1 MQVTLE
7 IKLTKDN
14 TLPDLTLKLIQMMLP
29 IKIINIFGKN
39 LFCGVIIVGVFAKC
53 KCKKNSHDINVTI
66 NTMNVLEYI
75 IVHKLVMALFSQ
87 RRATRSM
94 FMSMI
99 T

>member
-14 TLPDLTLKLIQMMLP
+14 TLPDLTLKLIQMMMP
-29 IKIINIFGKN
+29 IEIINIIGIKSF
-39 LFCGVIIVGVFAKC
+39 LWLIIVGVFVKC
-53 KCKKNSHDINVTI
+53 KCKKTLEIIIIVTKH
-66 NTMNVLEYI
+66 NDCVREYI

-87 RRATRSM
+87 RRASL